1 MRSGVL
7 FLLVAACGGAGTD
20 VPPAENNAAQP
31 ESTDSRAE
39 RNSPEDDGLEVE
51 GLTGTLSPDEI
62 HSALNPRLPEFARCF
77 SRRYRQLELVAG
89 HFEFAFGVNPRGR
102 VATVVPASSSVGDR
116 PTERCLLEVAA
127 DTRFPE
133 PHGGAAEFSWSV
145 SFDPPEDVRPATVWP
160 PSHVSEAVDEQSDS
174 LRECS
179 RRGFDVT
186 MYVAPGGA
194 VMAAGATG
202 DDPSEET
209 LDCVASAVSEWQMP
223 DPGSYPA
230 KVSFRVR

>member
-1 MRSGVL
+1 MSV
-7 FLLVAACGGAGTD
+7 V
-20 VPPAENNAAQP
+20 PAE
-31 ESTDSRAE
+31 EE
-39 RNSPEDDGLEVE
+39 DGLEVE

-62 HSALNPRLPEFARCF
+62 HGALNPRLSAFARCF
-77 SRRYRQLELVAG
+77 SRRYAQLDVVGG
-89 HFEFAFGVNPRGR
+89 HFEFAFDVSPRGR
-102 VATVVPASSSVGDR
+102 VTNVVPASSSVGDR
-116 PTERCLLEVAA
+116 STERCLLEVAS

-133 PHGGAAEFSWSV
+133 PHGGPAEFSWSV

-160 PSHVSEAVDEQSDS
+160 PSHVTESVDEQSES
-174 LRECS
+174 LDECGG
-179 RRGFDVT
+179 RALEVT

-202 DDPSEET
+202 DEPSEEI
-209 LDCVASAVSEWQMP
+209 LDCVATTVAEWRMP